1 MPYSVVRKPRIIHAG
16 PQPAT
21 TRGILRDG
29 DHDES
34 GAMGKDG
41 LGGQRVPVKGMGKGP
56 GVSRGTGVDKGTNT
70 GKATT
75 INAGK
80 KIGESKVISTGKDTA
95 GVGKGST
102 TVSRR
107 YVATHQKSTPQK
119 STQKT
124 IHSYGAYSVTVPDKK
139 KWSDLQKKADAEL
152 AALDKL
158 KRWNIGHVSITP
170 STVGGTLTQEEVRR
184 RQQQDFNKA
193 KMAQPELSGQQSPKN
208 ET

>member
-21 TRGILRDG
+21 TRGILWGG

-56 GVSRGTGVDKGTNT
+56 GVGKGTNT

-75 INAGK
+75 ISADKN
-80 KIGESKVISTGKDTA
+80 IGESKVISTGKDTA
-95 GVGKGST
+95 GVGKGCT

-119 STQKT
+119 SAQKT

-158 KRWNIGHVSITP
+158 KRRNNGHVSITP